1 MPLWF
6 RVARVWLPLAVVA
19 TLLSGLVYAAVQQNY
34 RTGFD
39 APQVQLAQDAAARL
53 DAGASPKD
61 VVPSGS
67 VDIASSL
74 APFVIVYRADNTVAL
89 AGGKLNGTTPAPP
102 AGVLEAARSKG
113 VNRVTWQPAPGVR
126 IASVSYATK
135 DGRVVLAGRNM
146 REMEMRVDALTQ
158 ITAIGWIVI
167 LVSSLLTS
175 WALELVGRRY
185 DTAG

>member
-1 MPLWF
+1 MPVWF
-6 RVARVWLPLAVVA
+6 RIVRVWLPLAVVA

-34 RTGFD
+34 RRGFD
-39 APQVQLAQDAAARL
+39 APQVQLSQDAAARL
-53 DAGASPKD
+53 DAGAPPEN
-61 VVPSGS
+61 VVPPDT
-67 VDIASSL
+67 VDIAGSL

-89 AGGKLNGTTPAPP
+89 AGGRLNGTTPVPP
-102 AGVLEAARSKG
+102 SGVLEAARSKSF
-113 VNRVTWQPAPGVR
+113 NRVTWQPTPGVR

-158 ITAIGWIVI
+158 MTAIAWIVI
-167 LVSSLLTS
+167 LVGSLLTS
-175 WALELVGRRY
+175 LLIELVGRRY